1 MDLGGAGLA
10 QHPHQ
15 GPLGVAAHDGV
26 VDDDEAL
33 ALDDLAQ
40 GVELEADAELA
51 QGLGGLDEG
60 APHVGVLHQALP
72 VGDAGGLG
80 VADGGR
86 GARLRRGDDE
96 VGFHR
101 VLAGQ
106 GGAHLVA

>member
-1 MDLGGAGLA
+1 MDLGSAGLA

-86 GARLRRGDDE
+86 GTRLGGGDDE

-106 GGAHLVA
+106 GRPHLIA

>member
-26 VDDDEAL
+26 VDDDESL

-96 VGFHR
+96 VGLHR

-106 GGAHLVA
+106 GRPHLVA

>member
-86 GARLRRGDDE
+86 GARLGRGDDE
-96 VGFHR
+96 VGLHR

-106 GGAHLVA
+106 GRPHLVA

>member
-1 MDLGGAGLA
+1 MTGGEEMRTSDLGGAGLA

-15 GPLGVAAHDGV
+15 GPVGCCRARWS

-60 APHVGVLHQALP
+60 AAHVGVLHQTLA
-72 VGDAGGLG
+72 VGDAGFLG

-86 GARLRRGDDE
+86 GCPTPGWR
-96 VGFHR
+96 
-101 VLAGQ
+101 
-106 GGAHLVA
+106 

>member
-26 VDDDEAL
+26 VDDDESL

-86 GARLRRGDDE
+86 GARLGRGDDE

-106 GGAHLVA
+106 GRPHLVA